1 MNEEKALE
9 YFGLT
14 DKESAVY
21 LALLSLG
28 SSSVT
33 AISTTAKIKR
43 PTTYLILE
51 DLRKKEL
58 VLKVPHAKKALYTA
72 IEPDHFFHSKL
83 SDFKEAFNALP
94 KLKARHK
101 SQSKI
106 STSYFEGEDGIENAL
121 FYKKDELKDSEIVG
135 FFAKGTKVSEN
146 LLNVSHEWRKEMKKH
161 NVTLRGIAP
170 QHETLEIFRKTDKD
184 LDQVFRSVGI
194 DEYSSDVSIDATNSF
209 VRIVLFDSKQAIIIE
224 SPSVIKTVREIFEMV
239 WKKLN

>member
-1 MNEEKALE
+1 MNEEKALK

-14 DKESAVY
+14 NKESAVY

-28 SSSVT
+28 SSNVT

-58 VLKVPHAKKALYTA
+58 VLKVPHAKKAIYTA
-72 IEPDHFFHSKL
+72 VEPDHFFHSKL
-83 SDFKEAFNALP
+83 GDFKEAFNVLP
-94 KLKARHK
+94 KLKARYK
-101 SQSKI
+101 TEAKV
-106 STSYFEGEDGIENAL
+106 STSYFEGEEGIEDAL

-135 FFAKGTKVSEN
+135 FFAKGTKVSEK
-146 LLNVSHEWRKEMKKH
+146 LLDVSHEWRKEMKKR

-170 QHETLEIFRKTDKD
+170 EHETLESFRKTDKD
-184 LDQVFRSVGI
+184 LDQVFKSVGL
-194 DEYSSDVSIDATNSF
+194 DEYSSDVSIEATNSF

-224 SPSVIKTVREIFEMV
+224 SPAVVKTVREIFEMV
-239 WKKLN
+239 WKK